1 MRFRAFLQTVIRPL
15 VENRL
20 LLSLGISAASGIVLH
35 GMFPLNT
42 ASPFMRLIELERLSI
57 FHTVVWSYDLFLY
70 STPFLPPSLFI
81 DICIKNVTIEMLLRS
96 A

>member
-1 MRFRAFLQTVIRPL
+1 MSFRASLQNIIRPL

-42 ASPFMRLIELERLSI
+42 ANPFLRLIELERPPI
-57 FHTVVWSYDLFLY
+57 FHAHGAMTYF
-70 STPFLPPSLFI
+70 
-81 DICIKNVTIEMLLRS
+81 CIRPHSSS
-96 A
+96 AP